1 MNNVVAVILGGGRGT
16 RLFPLT
22 TRRSKPAVPIGGQY
36 RLIDIPISNCL
47 HAEIRKIYVL
57 TQFNS
62 VSLHRH
68 IQQTYRFDH
77 FSPGGVDI
85 LAAEQT
91 DEHADWYQGTADAV
105 RKQVRRFTS
114 NRTDQILI
122 LSGDQLYRMDYKKLI
137 EHHREN
143 GADITLAVQ
152 PVSGEAARRFGIVK
166 ADETGRI
173 VDFHEKPEKD
183 TELAGLRNQGPDGGS
198 TSDRY
203 LASMGIYVFNPEV
216 LRDILAT
223 NREEDFGKHI
233 IPSAI
238 SSHRVQAFEFT
249 GYWED
254 IGTIGAFYEAN
265 LAMTDPVPAFDLY
278 EPYPFYTHPRF
289 LPGAKM
295 EDCTTD
301 RVIVGAGS
309 VLVGASV
316 TRSIIGIRSR
326 IGPDV
331 AIERAIMM
339 GADFFE
345 TEKDRAQN
353 RAMGQPDV
361 GIGRASRVQNAI
373 IDKNARIGENVEIR
387 NVNNVRELD
396 GDGFH
401 IRDGI
406 VVVPKKGIIRPGTVI

>member
-1 MNNVVAVILGGGRGT
+1 MDNVIAVILGGGRGT

-68 IQQTYRFDH
+68 IHQTYRFDD
-77 FSPGGVDI
+77 FSAGRVDI

-91 DEHADWYQGTADAV
+91 DEHVDWYQGTADAV
-105 RKQVRRFTS
+105 RKQVRRFS
-114 NRTDQILI
+114 ANKADQVLI
-122 LSGDQLYRMDYKKLI
+122 LSGDQLYRMDYRKLI
-137 EHHREN
+137 AHHRDS

-166 ADETGRI
+166 ADVNDRI
-173 VDFHEKPEKD
+173 SDFHEKPQEETD
-183 TELAGLRNQGPDGGS
+183 LAELRNASTGG
-198 TSDRY
+198 TDDRY
-203 LASMGIYVFNPEV
+203 LASMGIYVFNPDVLHEV
-216 LRDILAT
+216 LSGST
-223 NREEDFGKHI
+223 EEDFGKHI
-233 IPSAI
+233 IPRAI
-238 SSHRVQAFEFT
+238 NSHRVHAFEFD

-254 IGTIGAFYEAN
+254 IGTIRAFFEAN
-265 LAMTDPVPAFDLY
+265 LAMTDPVPSFDLY
-278 EPYPFYTHPRF
+278 EPRPFYTHPRF

-309 VLVGASV
+309 VLFGAAIS
-316 TRSIIGIRSR
+316 RAIIGIRSR

-331 AIERAIMM
+331 DVNRAIIM

-345 TEKDRAQN
+345 TEGDRAEN
-353 RAMGQPDV
+353 REMGRPDV
-361 GIGRASRVQNAI
+361 GIGRGSVIENAI
-373 IDKNARIGENVEIR
+373 IDKNARIGENVQIR
-387 NVNNVRELD
+387 NVDKLSDAD
-396 GDGFH
+396 GDQYF

-406 VVVPKKGIIRPGTVI
+406 VVVPKKGIIPSGTVI

>member
-1 MNNVVAVILGGGRGT
+1 M
-16 RLFPLT
+16 
-22 TRRSKPAVPIGGQY
+22 
-36 RLIDIPISNCL
+36 
-47 HAEIRKIYVL
+47 
-57 TQFNS
+57 
-62 VSLHRH
+62 
-68 IQQTYRFDH
+68 
-77 FSPGGVDI
+77 
-85 LAAEQT
+85 
-91 DEHADWYQGTADAV
+91 
-105 RKQVRRFTS
+105 
-114 NRTDQILI
+114 
-122 LSGDQLYRMDYKKLI
+122 
-137 EHHREN
+137 
-143 GADITLAVQ
+143 
-152 PVSGEAARRFGIVK
+152 
-166 ADETGRI
+166 
-173 VDFHEKPEKD
+173 
-183 TELAGLRNQGPDGGS
+183 
-198 TSDRY
+198 
-203 LASMGIYVFNPEV
+203 
-216 LRDILAT
+216 
-223 NREEDFGKHI
+223 
-233 IPSAI
+233 
-238 SSHRVQAFEFT
+238 
-249 GYWED
+249 
-254 IGTIGAFYEAN
+254 
-265 LAMTDPVPAFDLY
+265 PAFDLY

>member
-1 MNNVVAVILGGGRGT
+1 MDNVIAVILGGGRGT

-22 TRRSKPAVPIGGQY
+22 TLRSKPAVPIGGQY

-68 IQQTYRFDH
+68 IQQTYRFDD
-77 FSPGGVDI
+77 FSAGGVDI

-105 RKQVRRFTS
+105 RKQVRRFS
-114 NRTDQILI
+114 ANKADQILI
-122 LSGDQLYRMDYKKLI
+122 LSGDQLYRMDYRKLI
-137 EHHREN
+137 AHHRDS

-166 ADETGRI
+166 ADGDDRI
-173 VDFHEKPEKD
+173 SDFHEKPQEETD
-183 TELAGLRNQGPDGGS
+183 LVELRNASSGETDA
-198 TSDRY
+198 RY
-203 LASMGIYVFNPEV
+203 LASMGIYVFKPEV
-216 LRDILAT
+216 LLEVLSGST
-223 NREEDFGKHI
+223 EEDFGKHI
-233 IPSAI
+233 IPHAI
-238 SSHRVQAFEFT
+238 KSHRVHAFEFD

-254 IGTIGAFYEAN
+254 IGTIRAFFEAN
-265 LAMTDPVPAFDLY
+265 LAMTDPVPSFDLY
-278 EPYPFYTHPRF
+278 EPRPFYTQPRF

-295 EDCTTD
+295 EDCTMD

-309 VLVGASV
+309 VVFGAAIS
-316 TRSIIGIRSR
+316 RAIIGQRSR

-331 AIERAIMM
+331 EVSQAIIM

-345 TEKDRAQN
+345 TEADREQN
-353 RAMGQPDV
+353 RALGRPDV
-361 GIGRASRVQNAI
+361 GIGRGSVIQNAI
-373 IDKNARIGENVEIR
+373 IDKNARIGENVQIR
-387 NVNNVRELD
+387 NVDGLVDAD
-396 GDGFH
+396 GDQYC

-406 VVVPKKGIIRPGTVI
+406 VVVPKKGTIPSGTVI